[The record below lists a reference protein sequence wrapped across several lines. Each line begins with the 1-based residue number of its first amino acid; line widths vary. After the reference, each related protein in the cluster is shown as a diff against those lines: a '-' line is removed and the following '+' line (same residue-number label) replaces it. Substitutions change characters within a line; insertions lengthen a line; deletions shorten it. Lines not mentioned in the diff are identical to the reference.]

1 MSLSINF
8 FREVASFDFSLV
20 LGGKQYLA
28 FREEVL
34 MQVGV
39 LSTYLQHEVEDGI

>member
-1 MSLSINF
+1 L
-8 FREVASFDFSLV
+8 EGVGEL
-20 LGGKQYLA
+20 KYLA